1 MLYSTS
7 TVPAPEEGLG
17 GAAGAFTI
25 TDEEF
30 SAFRALVL
38 KEAGIFLSDA
48 KRQLVLSR
56 LAKRL
61 RHFHVCLAMLLPA
74 RSSALAEPKRAIE
87 ELCRGMNNASKVLR
101 MFLEVSACA
110 VGLLVYLAAVLCIIL
125 IGTCWQI
132 LFGPLA
138 KRSELAARSHRCEID
153 QQPNCTGAPSECCCS
168 ERSGTSASLLDR
180 DVSDAESRD

>member
-1 MLYSTS
+1 
-7 TVPAPEEGLG
+7 
-17 GAAGAFTI
+17 
-25 TDEEF
+25 
-30 SAFRALVL
+30 
-38 KEAGIFLSDA
+38 
-48 KRQLVLSR
+48 
-56 LAKRL
+56 
-61 RHFHVCLAMLLPA
+61 MLLPDA

-153 QQPNCTGAPSECCCS
+153 QQPNCTGTPSECCCS